1 MAKWWRKILLAVAA
15 AGMLCLLTAC
25 NQAQVP
31 ESVQPDDRQEVNQS
45 YEQDQQEISQTPLE
59 EEPVSTGEWFN
70 DDWRDDFP
78 PQRHDGP
85 NMVYGDLVHKEDITM
100 QVEGSNFTVADYQRI
115 IRDYLDLYGSLWLKA
130 SAQQPDDAVAITGFQ
145 VVKDPEIVFMTPT
158 GEVPA
163 IFECRMYYALE
174 GVKVDSP
181 IYAGSGKEDYPE
193 TDWYSPRAN
202 ALFQIDSNNTLYYL
216 TGFTDSWFAGGKMGL
231 IPIGRINDARRLYG
245 WYTDTKPNL
254 GDETVTINGV
264 TYRHVEEV
272 YQTWEDKMTATYR
285 TAFDQFTT
293 DIEASLP
300 EDIAA
305 KLLATDTFI
314 DVEGEIYMKE
324 RADAARPQI
333 IGEKWSIVEEA
344 WERCVYRAEV
354 VRLEDGVPVTIN
366 CDYVFE
372 EGKLV
377 DFDYF

>member
-1 MAKWWRKILLAVAA
+1 MARWQRALLVIVA
-15 AGMLCLLTAC
+15 GGLFCLLGAC

-31 ESVQPDDRQEVNQS
+31 EIVQSDDGQEVNQS

-70 DDWRDDFP
+70 DDWRDNLPSPDNQAYVVGDF
-78 PQRHDGP
+78 
-85 NMVYGDLVHKEDITM
+85 VHKEDITM

-115 IRDYLDLYGSLWLKA
+115 IREYLELYGSLWLEA
-130 SAQQPDDAVAITGFQ
+130 SAQHPDDEEAITDFQ
-145 VVKDPEIVFMTPT
+145 VVKDAEIVFMTPT

-193 TDWYSPRAN
+193 TDWYSPTSH
-202 ALFQIDSNNTLYYL
+202 ALFQIDEQGVLTYL
-216 TGFTDSWFAGGKMGL
+216 TGFTDSWFGIGKKGV
-231 IPIGRINDARRLYG
+231 IPIGAINEARSR
-245 WYTDTKPNL
+245 
-254 GDETVTINGV
+254 
-264 TYRHVEEV
+264 
-272 YQTWEDKMTATYR
+272 YQQEH
-285 TAFDQFTT
+285 
-293 DIEASLP
+293 
-300 EDIAA
+300 
-305 KLLATDTFI
+305 
-314 DVEGEIYMKE
+314 
-324 RADAARPQI
+324 DAARPQI
-333 IGEKWSIVEEA
+333 ISEKWSIVEEA

>member
-1 MAKWWRKILLAVAA
+1 MARWQRALLVIVA
-15 AGMLCLLTAC
+15 GGLFCLLGAC

-31 ESVQPDDRQEVNQS
+31 EIVQSDDGQEVNQS

-70 DDWRDDFP
+70 DDWRDNLPSPDNQAYVVGDF
-78 PQRHDGP
+78 
-85 NMVYGDLVHKEDITM
+85 VYKKDITM

-115 IRDYLDLYGSLWLKA
+115 IREYLELYGSLWLEA

-145 VVKDPEIVFMTPT
+145 VIKDPEIVFMTPT

-193 TDWYSPRAN
+193 TDWYSPTSH
-202 ALFQIDSNNTLYYL
+202 ALFQIDEQGVLTYL
-216 TGFTDSWFAGGKMGL
+216 TGFTDSWFGIGKKGV
-231 IPIGRINDARRLYG
+231 IPIGAINEARSLYQQ
-245 WYTDTKPNL
+245 
-254 GDETVTINGV
+254 E
-264 TYRHVEEV
+264 H
-272 YQTWEDKMTATYR
+272 
-285 TAFDQFTT
+285 
-293 DIEASLP
+293 
-300 EDIAA
+300 
-305 KLLATDTFI
+305 
-314 DVEGEIYMKE
+314 
-324 RADAARPQI
+324 DAARPQI
-333 IGEKWSIVEEA
+333 ISEKWSIVEES

>member
-1 MAKWWRKILLAVAA
+1 MAKWWRKILWAVV
-15 AGMLCLLTAC
+15 AGGLFCLLGAC

-31 ESVQPDDRQEVNQS
+31 AIVQSDDGQEVNQS
-45 YEQDQQEISQTPLE
+45 YEQVQQEISQTLLE

-193 TDWYSPRAN
+193 TDWYSPTSH
-202 ALFQIDSNNTLYYL
+202 ALFQIDEQGVLTYL
-216 TGFTDSWFAGGKMGL
+216 TGFTDSWFGIGKKGV
-231 IPIGRINDARRLYG
+231 IPIGAINEARSLYQQ
-245 WYTDTKPNL
+245 
-254 GDETVTINGV
+254 E
-264 TYRHVEEV
+264 H
-272 YQTWEDKMTATYR
+272 
-285 TAFDQFTT
+285 
-293 DIEASLP
+293 
-300 EDIAA
+300 
-305 KLLATDTFI
+305 
-314 DVEGEIYMKE
+314 
-324 RADAARPQI
+324 DAARPQI
-333 IGEKWSIVEEA
+333 ISEKWSIVEEA

-354 VRLEDGVPVTIN
+354 VQLLDGQESTHTY
-366 CDYVFE
+366 DYIFAK
-372 EGKLV
+372 GQLV
-377 DFDYF
+377 EFDYF

>member
-1 MAKWWRKILLAVAA
+1 MAKWWRKILLALAA

-31 ESVQPDDRQEVNQS
+31 EIVQSDDGQEVNQS

-70 DDWRDDFP
+70 DDWRDNLPSPDNQAYVVGDF
-78 PQRHDGP
+78 
-85 NMVYGDLVHKEDITM
+85 VYKKDITM

-115 IRDYLDLYGSLWLKA
+115 IRDYLDLYGSLWLEA
-130 SAQQPDDAVAITGFQ
+130 SAQHPDDEEAITDFQ
-145 VVKDPEIVFMTPT
+145 VVKDAEIVCMTPT

-163 IFECRMYYALE
+163 IFECRMDYAL
-174 GVKVDSP
+174 VPKNSLHAFL
-181 IYAGSGKEDYPE
+181 IGSGKEDYPE
-193 TDWYSPRAN
+193 AGWYSPRAN

-333 IGEKWSIVEEA
+333 ISEKWSIVEET

>member
-15 AGMLCLLTAC
+15 AGMLCLLASC

-31 ESVQPDDRQEVNQS
+31 EIVQSDDGQEVNQS
-45 YEQDQQEISQTPLE
+45 DEQDQQEISQTPLE

-70 DDWRDDFP
+70 DDWRDNLPSPDNQAYVVGDF
-78 PQRHDGP
+78 
-85 NMVYGDLVHKEDITM
+85 VYKKYITM

-115 IRDYLDLYGSLWLKA
+115 IRDYLDLYGSLWLEA
-130 SAQQPDDAVAITGFQ
+130 SAQHPDDEEAITGFQ
-145 VVKDPEIVFMTPT
+145 VIKDPEIVFMTHT

-193 TDWYSPRAN
+193 TGWYSPTSH
-202 ALFQIDSNNTLYYL
+202 ALFQIDEQGVLTYL
-216 TGFTDSWFAGGKMGL
+216 TGFTDSWFGIGKKGV
-231 IPIGRINDARRLYG
+231 IPIGAINEARSLYQQ
-245 WYTDTKPNL
+245 
-254 GDETVTINGV
+254 E
-264 TYRHVEEV
+264 H
-272 YQTWEDKMTATYR
+272 
-285 TAFDQFTT
+285 
-293 DIEASLP
+293 
-300 EDIAA
+300 
-305 KLLATDTFI
+305 
-314 DVEGEIYMKE
+314 
-324 RADAARPQI
+324 DAARPQI
-333 IGEKWSIVEEA
+333 ISEKWSIVEEA

>member
-1 MAKWWRKILLAVAA
+1 
-15 AGMLCLLTAC
+15 
-25 NQAQVP
+25 
-31 ESVQPDDRQEVNQS
+31 
-45 YEQDQQEISQTPLE
+45 
-59 EEPVSTGEWFN
+59 
-70 DDWRDDFP
+70 
-78 PQRHDGP
+78 
-85 NMVYGDLVHKEDITM
+85 
-100 QVEGSNFTVADYQRI
+100 
-115 IRDYLDLYGSLWLKA
+115 
-130 SAQQPDDAVAITGFQ
+130 
-145 VVKDPEIVFMTPT
+145 MTPT

-163 IFECRMYYALE
+163 IFECRMDYAL
-174 GVKVDSP
+174 VPKNSLHAFL
-181 IYAGSGKEDYPE
+181 IGSGKEDYPE
-193 TDWYSPRAN
+193 AGWYSPRAN

-333 IGEKWSIVEEA
+333 ISEKWSIVEEA

>member
-1 MAKWWRKILLAVAA
+1 M
-15 AGMLCLLTAC
+15 C
-25 NQAQVP
+25 
-31 ESVQPDDRQEVNQS
+31 
-45 YEQDQQEISQTPLE
+45 
-59 EEPVSTGEWFN
+59 
-70 DDWRDDFP
+70 
-78 PQRHDGP
+78 
-85 NMVYGDLVHKEDITM
+85 
-100 QVEGSNFTVADYQRI
+100 
-115 IRDYLDLYGSLWLKA
+115 IRDS
-130 SAQQPDDAVAITGFQ
+130 
-145 VVKDPEIVFMTPT
+145 PT
-158 GEVPA
+158 
-163 IFECRMYYALE
+163 
-174 GVKVDSP
+174 S
-181 IYAGSGKEDYPE
+181 
-193 TDWYSPRAN
+193 N

-333 IGEKWSIVEEA
+333 ISEKWSIVEEA